1 MIADILLSVG
11 TLSQSSKI
19 AVGSS
24 SEDLSSID
32 SPPEESAIV
41 SGLGCGLPYSRLAH
55 ALRKAS
61 SKPLP
66 IAITSPVD
74 FMEVPIV
81 LSAVLNLSNGH
92 LGILTTQ

>member
-32 SPPEESAIV
+32 SPPEESAMV

-61 SKPLP
+61 SKHLP

-92 LGILTTQ
+92 LGIFTTQ